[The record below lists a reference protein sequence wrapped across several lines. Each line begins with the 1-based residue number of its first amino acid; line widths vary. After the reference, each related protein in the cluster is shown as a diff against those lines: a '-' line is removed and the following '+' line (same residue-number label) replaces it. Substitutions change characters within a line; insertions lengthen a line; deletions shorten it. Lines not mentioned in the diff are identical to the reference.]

1 MYGLSSHLNH
11 HSFFLKLNACHKS
24 DNHWLA
30 DVSLNNEEDFYDDA
44 EKSKEQSQEGHGGRR
59 GVWSRIAPQKI
70 PEMFFTYL
78 FFDFLDNRLWFL

>member
-44 EKSKEQSQEGHGGRR
+44 EKNGARR
-59 GVWSRIAPQKI
+59 VMVDG
-70 PEMFFTYL
+70 EE
-78 FFDFLDNRLWFL
+78 FDPG